1 MSFAEAF
8 CKRFGCREETYET
21 SVLWRCLACR
31 LSLITR
37 LVAMALPSFFKDE
50 LEELEAIRRLGT
62 TRSAEEFLRE
72 LDDVDYVAHR
82 RGGFFRLRAGLRV
95 SVRRLDRLQ
104 ASLFG

>member
-31 LSLITR
+31 LSLIAR
-37 LVAMALPSFFKDE
+37 LVAIALPSFFRD
-50 LEELEAIRRLGT
+50 ELEAIRRLGT
-62 TRSAEEFLRE
+62 MRNAEEFLRE